1 MKVAVNVSAQQF
13 KNRDFSHLI
22 ADKLTNF
29 KLPAEQIELEI
40 TESALIDNFDNA
52 KLTINKLKDIGV
64 SIALDDFG
72 TGYSSLSYLK
82 NFNLDTLKVDK
93 SCINN
98 INTDVKSMN
107 ILNAIVTLAQSLRLK
122 IVCEGIETEEQLSL
136 LAELQCEDGQGYLY
150 CKPKNLNDIRKFLEM
165 KY

>member
-1 MKVAVNVSAQQF
+1 
-13 KNRDFSHLI
+13 
-22 ADKLTNF
+22 
-29 KLPAEQIELEI
+29 
-40 TESALIDNFDNA
+40 
-52 KLTINKLKDIGV
+52 
-64 SIALDDFG
+64 
-72 TGYSSLSYLK
+72 
-82 NFNLDTLKVDK
+82 
-93 SCINN
+93 
-98 INTDVKSMN
+98 MN